1 MVDNTT
7 AQPGRTKEIRI
18 TGAMVASLVGI
29 VPQVSRLEDK
39 MINMSMSAAPAMRA
53 RVNNLTDRFQRAVR
67 AFEDELKSLSKD
79 AEVDGRRKDSQRPNQ
94 QKQSGQ
100 RNDSAQQAQQKAQPK
115 AQPKAGD
122 NSQAKGQ
129 SPKAEQGKQNEQG
142 KPAQGKGTQ
151 QGSQAAPVAKAPAQA
166 PKKADSGKPQKK
178 EAATKPAA
186 SEVQKP
192 QVEVAETTTVQPIT
206 AIETPTQPEV
216 VKQEASNT
224 SAKPAAAVPQL

>member
-1 MVDNTT
+1 MADNTT

-53 RVNNLTDRFQRAVR
+53 RVNNLTDRFQRALR

-79 AEVDGRRKDSQRPNQ
+79 AEVDGRRKDGQRPNQ
-94 QKQSGQ
+94 QKQEGQ
-100 RNDSAQQAQQKAQPK
+100 RNDSAQQTQQKAQPK

-122 NSQAKGQ
+122 NPQAKGQ
-129 SPKAEQGKQNEQG
+129 SPKAEQGKQNEQA
-142 KPAQGKGTQ
+142 KAAQTKGGQ
-151 QGSQAAPVAKAPAQA
+151 QGTQAAPVAKAAAPA
-166 PKKADSGKPQKK
+166 PKKADSAKPQKK
-178 EAATKPAA
+178 EADTKPAA
-186 SEVQKP
+186 SAEPKP
-192 QVEVAETTTVQPIT
+192 QADVAEPSTVQPIS
-206 AIETPTQPEV
+206 AKETPAQPEV
-216 VKQEASNT
+216 VKQEAANT